1 MRILLCFVIIFCAL
15 MTACMQELPEA
26 TATPEITKRVIPT
39 AVSTPSPTPVL
50 PLLTPSVSLS
60 QVPDLELILL
70 ERNPGEAIIVLNL
83 SDNSVDLV
91 KSISVKCINNNGSP
105 INFLPLSQEDT
116 AAYET
121 EYLIGIFYAVKVDVA
136 QEGIYAFS
144 IDITLTDNTVLPW
157 ESVISIS

>member
-50 PLLTPSVSLS
+50 PLLTPSVILS
-60 QVPDLELILL
+60 QAPDLELILL

-91 KSISVKCINNNGSP
+91 KRISVKCINNNDSP

-121 EYLIGIFYAVKVDVA
+121 EYLIGIFYAVKVDVT